1 MQSFRFHLPTDL
13 RFGEGI
19 LNDDTLYDLPYK
31 KVLLVTTK
39 SISSARYG
47 SLETI
52 QGKLEAKG
60 IESVL
65 FDQVTR
71 PLTSKTILDAAAL
84 AREHGIDAILAHGG
98 GKVIDA
104 AKVIARM
111 VREKDAFLFGWLT
124 SKLAPPFEHAPMDVI
139 AVPTTLTVVAS
150 LNHKVYI
157 YDGSKDRYERLKH
170 TVFTPKTAWVD
181 STLFNTLSSEII
193 RNSVSDVFVRAFEL
207 IRLDVS
213 PLHADMAKQVIIR
226 ILTNVDDAIRMDKQ
240 EARSALA
247 YAHVLLGSLYVKKPY
262 FPLHM
267 INDTVQGFHPKVHYG
282 RFLFFA
288 APTYLSVQA
297 ETLPD
302 GTVRELEAAFEAAGR
317 HEGTLADSFNALFT
331 SMNTEGDDMRHDRI
345 DAKYPEDYLVHL
357 KVLFPK
363 FSSLQDQTVYRL
375 IEDTML

>member
-19 LNDDTLYDLPYK
+19 LKDDTLYALPYK
-31 KVLLVTTK
+31 KVLVVTTK

-47 SLETI
+47 ALGTI
-52 QGKLEAKG
+52 QEKLKSNG
-60 IESVL
+60 IEPVL
-65 FDQVTR
+65 YDQVTR

-84 AREHGIDAILAHGG
+84 ARRHEVDAILAHGG

-111 VREKDAFLFGWLT
+111 TREKDEFLSGWLT

-139 AVPTTLTVVAS
+139 AVPTTLTMVAS

-157 YDGSKDRYERLKH
+157 YEGSKDRYERLKH
-170 TVFTPKTAWVD
+170 TSFTPKAAWVD
-181 STLFNTLSSEII
+181 PELLRTLVPETI
-193 RNSVSDVFVRAFEL
+193 RNSVSDVLVRAFEL
-207 IRLDVS
+207 MRLDVS
-213 PLHADMAKQVIIR
+213 PLHTDMARQAFAR
-226 ILTNVDDAIRMDKQ
+226 ILAHVGDAVHTGGQ
-240 EARSALA
+240 ASFSALA
-247 YAHVLLGSLYVKKPY
+247 YAHILVGSLYVKKPY

-267 INDTVQGFHPKVHYG
+267 LNDSVQGFHPKIHYG
-282 RFLFFA
+282 RFIFFA
-288 APTYLSVQA
+288 APQYLAVQS
-297 ETLPD
+297 ETLTEDMRSDMEAMFPSMGEGETLGD
-302 GTVRELEAAFEAAGR
+302 AFNELF
-317 HEGTLADSFNALFT
+317 S
-331 SMNTEGDDMRHDRI
+331 SMNREEDNMKQDRI
-345 DAKYPEDYLVHL
+345 DTKYPEDYLVHL